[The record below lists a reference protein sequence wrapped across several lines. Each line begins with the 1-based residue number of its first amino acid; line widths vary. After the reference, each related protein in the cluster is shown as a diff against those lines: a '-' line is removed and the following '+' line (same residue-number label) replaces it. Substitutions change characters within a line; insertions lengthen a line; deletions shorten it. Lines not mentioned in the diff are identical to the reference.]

1 MNDQPNPTV
10 TSSSQPIHENS
21 SKSDPALLTIDQFIN
36 LVQLK
41 TAKIVSVVAVPN
53 KDKLYQIDLEVGNE
67 KRTIVSGIRGYY
79 PNPEELVGK
88 MIPILY
94 NLEPKKLGGVM
105 SKGMLLAALD
115 DEGQFSLLIAE
126 KPVKSGAE
134 VR

>member
-1 MNDQPNPTV
+1 MNDQTNPTTPGV
-10 TSSSQPIHENS
+10 SQPIHE
-21 SKSDPALLTIDQFIN
+21 KPPQTTPPTITIDQFLNTI
-36 LVQLK
+36 QLR
-41 TAKIVSVVAVPN
+41 TAKIISVVAVPN
-53 KDKLYQIDLEVGNE
+53 KDKLYQIELEVGNE
-67 KRTIVSGIRGYY
+67 KRTIVSGIRGFY

-105 SKGMLLAALD
+105 SQGMLLAALD
-115 DEGQFSLLIAE
+115 DEGKFSLLVAE